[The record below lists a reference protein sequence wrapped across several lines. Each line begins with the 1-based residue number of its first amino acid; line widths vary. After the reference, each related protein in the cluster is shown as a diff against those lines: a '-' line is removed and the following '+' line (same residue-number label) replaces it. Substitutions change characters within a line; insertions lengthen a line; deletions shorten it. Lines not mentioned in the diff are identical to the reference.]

1 MPTELLIIL
10 AGVVLAVVV
19 GWIALHRSV
28 PSAPAPTGQ
37 AHRRGPLAAF
47 GAVID
52 ASVGMLMLRRALG
65 RSTATRAERAAARF
79 RAQADAEEAAAVADA
94 YAARLAAAAGRPVAT
109 RPTHLVVAGT
119 AAERQGERGVH
130 AHPVAPAAIAAVV
143 ASPIV
148 PAWAV
153 ASTRRRLWR
162 DSALAIAALAV
173 VLIGVIL
180 VLPGDEGGVL
190 SATGTPP
197 SSDDLVI
204 LPGGSPSPT
213 VDTESPSPST
223 VPTPS
228 DSGTP
233 TPTPTATPTATPEPT
248 ARPTARPTVRP
259 RRTPKPTAEPT
270 AAPTDAPTPTPTI
283 EPTPTPTP
291 TPTAEPTPEPT
302 PEPTAEPTAE
312 PTPEPTPEPTAEP
325 TPAP

>member
-10 AGVVLAVVV
+10 AGVALAVAV

-28 PSAPAPTGQ
+28 PAAPPPTGQ

-94 YAARLAAAAGRPVAT
+94 YAIRLAAAAGRPIPG

-119 AAERQGERGVH
+119 AAERPGARGTQ
-130 AHPVAPAAIAAVV
+130 AHPVAPAAIAA
-143 ASPIV
+143 ATANPIV

-153 ASTRRRLWR
+153 ANTRRRLWR
-162 DSALAIAALAV
+162 DSALVTGALALV
-173 VLIGVIL
+173 IVGVIL
-180 VLPGDEGGVL
+180 VLPRDDGGVL

-197 SSDDLVI
+197 SSSDLVI
-204 LPGGSPSPT
+204 LPGASAGPSASA
-213 VDTESPSPST
+213 ESSSPST
-223 VPTPS
+223 DPDPTESATASPTP
-228 DSGTP
+228 P
-233 TPTPTATPTATPEPT
+233 ATPTATPEPT
-248 ARPTARPTVRP
+248 ARPTARPTRRP
-259 RRTPKPTAEPT
+259 RQTPAPTPKPTAEPT
-270 AAPTDAPTPTPTI
+270 VAPTPAPTV
-283 EPTPTPTP
+283 EPT
-291 TPTAEPTPEPT
+291 PT

-312 PTPEPTPEPTAEP
+312 PPPDPTAEPTPDPTAEPTPDPTAEP